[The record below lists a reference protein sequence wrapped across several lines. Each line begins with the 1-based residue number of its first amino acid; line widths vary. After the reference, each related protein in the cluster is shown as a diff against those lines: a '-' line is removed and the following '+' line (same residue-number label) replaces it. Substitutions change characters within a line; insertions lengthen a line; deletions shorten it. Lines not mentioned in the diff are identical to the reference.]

1 MTVINQRDD
10 DSRSSLVGMPALVGM
25 PTHDAAP
32 STHDHI
38 AIYKRIGMAV
48 PLTHQDSNRT
58 FSGDAGSRAG
68 RRPAQIFFVLF
79 WELLQSGR

>member
-10 DSRSSLVGMPALVGM
+10 DSRSSLVGM

-38 AIYKRIGMAV
+38 AIYKRIGMA
-48 PLTHQDSNRT
+48 LS
-58 FSGDAGSRAG
+58 
-68 RRPAQIFFVLF
+68 
-79 WELLQSGR
+79 

>member
-1 MTVINQRDD
+1 VHMTVINQRDD
-10 DSRSSLVGMPALVGM
+10 DSRSSLVGMPA
-25 PTHDAAP
+25 HDAAP

-48 PLTHQDSNRT
+48 PLTQQDSNRT

-68 RRPAQIFFVLF
+68 RRPAQIFFVPF
-79 WELLQSGR
+79 WELFIVTT